1 VEQKRDSLKT
11 AAKQS
16 ILDYDRSLNKS
27 YEAAQKKKRA
37 GKGVAQLGQQSQQSI
52 PLVVPNEYGSNL
64 NLLEEVGGYEVFL
77 WFYQDTG
84 LDLAQVLVE
93 GPSAPE
99 VDPYKKFELGQ
110 ILYNPEKLGELG
122 TQMYLLNGWYMSA
135 SKGGQIYLHV
145 RIRNHHYFRGND
157 IIYVEFSELRQLC
170 HLDSLDKS
178 LISCYYM

>member
-1 VEQKRDSLKT
+1 
-11 AAKQS
+11 
-16 ILDYDRSLNKS
+16 
-27 YEAAQKKKRA
+27 
-37 GKGVAQLGQQSQQSI
+37 
-52 PLVVPNEYGSNL
+52 
-64 NLLEEVGGYEVFL
+64 
-77 WFYQDTG
+77 
-84 LDLAQVLVE
+84 LDLAQVLAE